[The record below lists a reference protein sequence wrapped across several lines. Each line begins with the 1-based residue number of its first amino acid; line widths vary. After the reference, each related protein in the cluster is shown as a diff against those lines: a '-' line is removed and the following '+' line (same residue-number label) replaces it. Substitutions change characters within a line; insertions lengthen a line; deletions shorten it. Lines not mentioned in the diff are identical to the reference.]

1 MFSGIYDGSYQKG
14 FIMKCIEE
22 YFAIKKSHHYGA
34 TILPFGAISKQVCEK
49 YTYFVSSSYIIRFTI
64 YNLTQI

>member
-22 YFAIKKSHHYGA
+22 YFAIKKSHHNGA
-34 TILPFGAISKQVCEK
+34 TFYFGAGSGNRTHVASLEG
-49 YTYFVSSSYIIRFTI
+49 
-64 YNLTQI
+64 